1 MEKTR
6 SCSTFCEV
14 LKVSRVLQELL
25 SREPLALSV
34 AHAGL
39 LAQVGLELA
48 VGVAAPT
55 GGLFRVLQP
64 VHICSDS
71 LQSWAQG
78 GGWPGVTREG
88 SPTGKVLP
96 ASGPSSLWLS

>member
-1 MEKTR
+1 M
-6 SCSTFCEV
+6 
-14 LKVSRVLQELL
+14 
-25 SREPLALSV
+25 
-34 AHAGL
+34 
-39 LAQVGLELA
+39 
-48 VGVAAPT
+48 GVAAPT

-64 VHICSDS
+64 AHVCSDS

-96 ASGPSSLWLS
+96 ASGPSSLWLSPVSSFQANGNPESCGMDNQFQ